1 MIFKILGSKKM
12 KKTALVVAISSLISA
27 AAFAQG
33 PQLEEV
39 VVTAQKRAQSLQDV
53 PIAISAFTSD
63 DLDRIN
69 SATLADL
76 QYSTP
81 NLTVSPNG
89 RSNASIGIRGV
100 SDFSRNPGYDNRVGV
115 YVDGL
120 FVGRSAA
127 ANQATLDLERIEVLR
142 GPQGTLFGKNTVAG
156 AISLTTKA
164 PSNEF
169 YGFVKAEVGNYSRQS
184 VTAMVNAP
192 LTDNLFA
199 KVMIN
204 DTQRDG
210 HVKNLF
216 TGGDLNGL
224 DDQSIRLQLRYEGD
238 STSATFS
245 VDQDERKAPFHGREA
260 LVNAPA
266 YAPAP
271 YEVRFDEPQRQD
283 IELEG
288 MGLVIDHEL
297 SNGMS
302 FSSLTGYRKT
312 DFKNNA
318 EEDYTDSQV
327 ITSPYSRV
335 TSSLG
340 EVSEQTSQEFRWV
353 SPTNYALDYTF
364 GLYYFDQTNE
374 SNSSAALLGGVVSV
388 QVPATVDVT
397 SYAAYIHGNVS
408 ISEKLQFTGGVRYTY
423 EEKDVQFDITD
434 TTRLFIN
441 ASYNDSFSTDDIS
454 PKLGLNYF
462 MTEDTMVYVSYGR
475 GFKSG
480 GWNVDFVSTLEQ
492 LAFDDESVNSAEI
505 GIKTTLWDGRARV
518 NLAYYDAQYD
528 DFQVRQFV
536 ETSAGS
542 TVATITNAGEVTTT
556 GIEADI
562 EILLTDTITLWATY
576 GDTDSTF
583 DKFKNGGGAG
593 IDFDGNK
600 LADAP
605 ETTYSVAL
613 EARVP
618 MASGEVVAQIDYNYR
633 DDFYTN
639 PNNAAINTVQSYDL
653 TNARIGY
660 EPASGN
666 WSVHAWVKNLSDND
680 DIIYASR
687 SFLGL
692 PRGTYMEPRMTGLTV
707 KYSFGAQ

>member
-1 MIFKILGSKKM
+1 M
-12 KKTALVVAISSLISA
+12 KKTSLALAVSALMASS
-27 AAFAQG
+27 AFAQM
-33 PQLEEV
+33 QLEEV

-69 SATLADL
+69 TATLADL

-89 RSNASIGIRGV
+89 RSNSSIGIRGV

-164 PSNEF
+164 PTNEF
-169 YGFVKAEVGNYSRQS
+169 HGFVKAEIGNYSRQA

-192 LTDNLFA
+192 LSESLFA

-216 TGGDLNGL
+216 TGDDLNGL
-224 DDQSIRLQLRYEGD
+224 DDQSIRLQLRYEND
-238 STSATFS
+238 STNATLS
-245 VDQDERKAPFHGREA
+245 IDRDERKAPFHGREA

-266 YAPAP
+266 YAPNP

-283 IELEG
+283 IDLEG
-288 MGLVIDHEL
+288 LSLVVNHSLD
-297 SNGMS
+297 NGME

-318 EEDYTDSQV
+318 EEDYTDSQI

-340 EVSEQTSQEFRWV
+340 EISEHTSQEFRWV
-353 SPTNYALDYTF
+353 SAASDTVDYTA

-374 SNSSAALLGGVVSV
+374 SNSSAELLGGVVGVS
-388 QVPATVDVT
+388 VPAKVDVT
-397 SYAAYIHGNVS
+397 SYAAYLHGNVQL
-408 ISEKLQFTGGVRYTY
+408 SEKLQFTGGVRYTY
-423 EEKDVQFDITD
+423 EKKDVVFNISDSTGMF
-434 TTRLFIN
+434 LN
-441 ASYNDSFSTDDIS
+441 ATYVDNFSTDDIS

-462 MTEDTMVYVSYGR
+462 ISDDTMVYASYGR

-492 LAFDDESVNSAEI
+492 LAFGDESVNSSEV
-505 GIKTTLWDGRARV
+505 GIKTTLWDGRARI
-518 NLAYYDAQYD
+518 NLAYFDAQYD

-536 ETSAGS
+536 ELSNGG
-542 TVATITNAGEVTTT
+542 TVATLTNAGEVTSS

-562 EILLTDTITLWATY
+562 EVLLTENLTFWATY
-576 GDTDSTF
+576 GYTDSEF
-583 DKFKNGGGAG
+583 DSFKNGGGAG
-593 IDFDGNK
+593 VDYDGNK

-605 ETTYSVAL
+605 ETTYSIAL
-613 EARVP
+613 EARFPV
-618 MASGEVVAQIDYNYR
+618 ASGEVVAQVDYNYR

-639 PNNAAINTVQSYDL
+639 PNNAAINTVKSYDL
-653 TNARIGY
+653 ANARIGY
-660 EPASGN
+660 EPSSGG
-666 WSVHAWVKNLSDND
+666 WSVHAWVKNLADND

-707 KYSFGAQ
+707 QYNFGR

>member
-1 MIFKILGSKKM
+1 M

-69 SATLADL
+69 SATIADL

-169 YGFVKAEVGNYSRQS
+169 YGFVKAEIGNYSRQS

-271 YEVRFDEPQRQD
+271 YEVRFDEPQRQN

>member
-1 MIFKILGSKKM
+1 MN
-12 KKTALVVAISSLISA
+12 KTSLVVAISSLIST

-169 YGFVKAEVGNYSRQS
+169 YGFVKAEIGNYSRQS

-224 DDQSIRLQLRYEGD
+224 DDQSIRLQLRYEGE

-353 SPTNYALDYTF
+353 SPTNDSLDYTF

-434 TTRLFIN
+434 TTGLFIN

-462 MTEDTMVYVSYGR
+462 MTDDTMVYVSYGR

-562 EILLTDTITLWATY
+562 EILLTDNITLWATY

-707 KYSFGAQ
+707 KYNFGAQ

>member
-1 MIFKILGSKKM
+1 M
-12 KKTALVVAISSLISA
+12 KKSFLALAVSTLIGNLA
-27 AAFAQG
+27 YAEG
-33 PQLEEV
+33 LQLEEV

-53 PIAISAFTSD
+53 PIAISAFTSS

-69 SATLADL
+69 TATLADL
-76 QYSTP
+76 QYATP

-89 RSNASIGIRGV
+89 RSNSSIGIRGV

-164 PSNEF
+164 PTDEV
-169 YGFVKAEVGNYSRQS
+169 YGFVKAEIGNYSRQS
-184 VTAMVNAP
+184 VTAMLNTP
-192 LTDNLFA
+192 LSDNLFA
-199 KVMIN
+199 KVMVN

-216 TGGDLNGL
+216 TGDDLNGL
-224 DDQSIRLQLRYEGD
+224 DDQSIRVQLRYQNE
-238 STSATFS
+238 TTNATLS
-245 VDQDERKAPFHGREA
+245 VDRDERKAPFHGREV
-260 LVNAPA
+260 LVNSPA
-266 YAPAP
+266 YAPNP

-288 MGLVIDHEL
+288 FSLVVNHEL
-297 SNGMS
+297 NNGMT

-335 TSSLG
+335 TSALG
-340 EVSEQTSQEFRWV
+340 EVSEHTSQEFRWV
-353 SPTNYALDYTF
+353 SAGSDTLDYTM

-374 SNSSAALLGGVVSV
+374 SDSSAALLGGVVGVS
-388 QVPATVDVT
+388 VPAKVDVN
-397 SYAAYIHGNVS
+397 SYAAYLHGNVQL
-408 ISEKLQFTGGVRYTY
+408 SEKLQFTGGVRYTY
-423 EEKDVQFDITD
+423 EKKDVVFDITD
-434 TTRLFIN
+434 TTGMFLN
-441 ASYNDSFSTDDIS
+441 ASYTDDFSTDDIS

-462 MTEDTMVYVSYGR
+462 VSDDTMLYASYGR

-492 LAFDDESVNSAEI
+492 LAFGDELVNSAEL

-518 NLAYYDAQYD
+518 NVAYFDAQYD

-536 ETSAGS
+536 ELSNGG
-542 TVATITNAGEVTTT
+542 TVATLTNAGEVSSS
-556 GIEADI
+556 GVEADI
-562 EILLTDTITLWATY
+562 EVLLSDYLTLWATY
-576 GDTDSTF
+576 GYTDSAF
-583 DKFKNGGGAG
+583 DSFKNGGGAG

-605 ETTYSVAL
+605 ETTYSIAL
-613 EARVP
+613 EARLPVTG
-618 MASGEVVAQIDYNYR
+618 GEVVAQLDYNYR

-639 PNNAAINTVQSYDL
+639 PNNAAINTVESYDL
-653 TNARIGY
+653 SNARVGY
-660 EPASGN
+660 EPSSGI
-666 WSVHAWVKNLSDND
+666 WSVHAWVKNLTDND

-692 PRGTYMEPRMTGLTV
+692 PRGTYMEPRMTGLTLR
-707 KYSFGAQ
+707 YNFGQ

>member
-1 MIFKILGSKKM
+1 M

-353 SPTNYALDYTF
+353 SPTNDALDYTF

>member
-1 MIFKILGSKKM
+1 M